1 MGIFNFKRS
10 NPRPVVPAKLLT
22 AKQEKFCLLVSSGS
36 SNSDAYREAYR
47 AEKMLP
53 NTVHREASRLIQ
65 NPMVAARISVLK
77 MNGENDKDYFLAIN
91 NLRDVVADFTLSFSK
106 LTGEIGEI
114 KNIADAIREQN
125 ALGNKGV
132 QKNTEMLTDIYDALT
147 NPDDKKSEPS
157 KSKPSEKAAAG
168 ALGNWTE
175 ANPWWGRDKDMTSAA
190 YHIHNELM
198 FEGIDPD
205 TDEYFKNID
214 MRMRKAFPDYFIKQ
228 KLKEGTVDEGK
239 VLRRTRR
246 LRKIPLDINETRPLV
261 TIYEV
266 AEWLGVNT
274 STVYANIHR
283 GRFPIPYKKV
293 GSKQSFWVKED
304 IEQWMSMPREKP
316 SFTSGISKSGRKPK
330 SRAICENEGCA
341 NVVSLKGKKKDNT
354 PIYRKVCNT
363 CHKNGGI
370 KKIEEAEVSK
380 PRFILLPD
388 AENVI
393 KMPDTPSKAT
403 MDQAAKWGA
412 GPSTSGQTFE
422 ELVNQSVED
431 IVEEEKPKGR
441 WPSANKKTP
450 ENKDRMVFE
459 NYRAALSLHYGDLEG
474 GLFRVVASSWIQSRN
489 NYAKFRTEAYRQLA
503 SQALD
508 LFRDGKTLGQIRMMQ
523 PKEGGERPYLSIEGI
538 MSRVV
543 KAIFK
548 LGTPAEIAMLTGEK
562 K

>member
-1 MGIFNFKRS
+1 MGLLFKHPKESDSFMALNSVRDAI
-10 NPRPVVPAKLLT
+10 VELT
-22 AKQEKFCLLVSSGS
+22 SAVS
-36 SNSDAYREAYR
+36 
-47 AEKMLP
+47 
-53 NTVHREASRLIQ
+53 
-65 NPMVAARISVLK
+65 
-77 MNGENDKDYFLAIN
+77 
-91 NLRDVVADFTLSFSK
+91 
-106 LTGEIGEI
+106 EI
-114 KNIADAIREQN
+114 KNITDAIRKQS
-125 ALGNKGV
+125 ALRNKDV

-147 NPDDKKSEPS
+147 NPDDKKLEPEPS
-157 KSKPSEKAAAG
+157 KAPTG

-175 ANPWWGRDKDMTSAA
+175 KNPWWGREKDMTSAA
-190 YHIHNELM
+190 FQIHEELM
-198 FEGIDPD
+198 SEGIDPD

-214 MRMRKAFPDYFIKQ
+214 VRMRKAFPDYFIKQ
-228 KLKEGTVDEGK
+228 ELKEGTVDEGK
-239 VLRRTRR
+239 PSRRTRR
-246 LRKIPLDINETRPLV
+246 LRKIPLDINETRPLI

-293 GSKQSFWVKED
+293 GSKQSLWVKED

-316 SFTSGISKSGRKPK
+316 SFTPGISKSGRKPK
-330 SRAICENEGCA
+330 TPARATCETEGCT
-341 NVVSLKGKKKDNT
+341 NVVALKEKRRGK
-354 PIYRKVCNT
+354 PIYRKVCSS
-363 CHKNGGI
+363 CY
-370 KKIEEAEVSK
+370 KKRGAAKKKLPPNLTEEVEEVGK

-388 AENVI
+388 SENVL

-403 MDQAAKWGA
+403 MEQAAKWGA
-412 GPSTSGQTFE
+412 SAATSGHTFE
-422 ELVNQSVED
+422 ELVNQPVED
-431 IVEEEKPKGR
+431 IVEEKKPRGK
-441 WPSANKKTP
+441 WPSADKKTP
-450 ENKDRMVFE
+450 KDKDHLVFE
-459 NYRAALSLHYGDLEG
+459 NYRAALSLHYGDLET
-474 GLFRVVASSWIQSRN
+474 GLFRVVASSWIQSQN

-548 LGTPAEIAMLTGEK
+548 LGTVAEIVMLTGEK

>member
-1 MGIFNFKRS
+1 MGIFNLKLF
-10 NPRPVVPAKLLT
+10 NPSPVVPAKLLT

-47 AEKMLP
+47 AEKMLA
-53 NTVHREASRLIQ
+53 NSVHREAYRLTQ
-65 NPMVAARISVLK
+65 NPMVVARISVLK

-106 LTGEIGEI
+106 LTREIGEI
-114 KNIADAIREQN
+114 KNIADAIREQS
-125 ALGNKGV
+125 ALGNKDV
-132 QKNTEMLTDIYDALT
+132 QKNTEMLTDIYDSLTDPGDVAL
-147 NPDDKKSEPS
+147 EPEPQDVALEPEPQEEVVDEE
-157 KSKPSEKAAAG
+157 KPS
-168 ALGNWTE
+168 
-175 ANPWWGRDKDMTSAA
+175 
-190 YHIHNELM
+190 
-198 FEGIDPD
+198 
-205 TDEYFKNID
+205 
-214 MRMRKAFPDYFIKQ
+214 
-228 KLKEGTVDEGK
+228 
-239 VLRRTRR
+239 RRTRR

-293 GSKQSFWVKED
+293 GSKQSLWVKED

-316 SFTSGISKSGRKPK
+316 SFTPGISKSGPKPK

-370 KKIEEAEVSK
+370 RKIEEVEEVSK

-388 AENVI
+388 SENVL

-403 MDQAAKWGA
+403 MEQAAKWGA
-412 GPSTSGQTFE
+412 SAATSGHTFE
-422 ELVNQSVED
+422 ELVNEPVED
-431 IVEEEKPKGR
+431 IVEEKKPRGK
-441 WPSANKKTP
+441 WPSADKKTP
-450 ENKDRMVFE
+450 KDKDHLVFE
-459 NYRAALSLHYGDLEG
+459 NYRAALSLHYGDLET
-474 GLFRVVASSWIQSRN
+474 GLFRVVASSWIQSQN

-523 PKEGGERPYLSIEGI
+523 PKEGGERPYLSVEGI

-548 LGTPAEIAMLTGEK
+548 LGTVAEIVMLTGEK